1 MFAVAGMQSGGLAVT
16 GVTNLAFLMD
26 DAMSGLN
33 DVEPGV
39 STSWLGR
46 LSRGTGGSCPR
57 TTPVT
62 GQTVLSIRGHRP
74 KPKWIVIHDPS
85 WRIGDVYP

>member
-1 MFAVAGMQSGGLAVT
+1 MFAVAGMQSGGLAIT

-39 STSWLGR
+39 STSWLGTSVEGNR
-46 LSRGTGGSCPR
+46 RKLPEDNTSDGADSSIDPGSS
-57 TTPVT
+57 T
-62 GQTVLSIRGHRP
+62 QTKVDR
-74 KPKWIVIHDPS
+74 DP
-85 WRIGDVYP
+85 